1 MAFKT
6 PQKAVILAVSVILFI
21 ISTVITLLLN
31 KGDFT
36 GTNLLPFDLTD
47 QTIQYPE
54 IPDTINGVVN
64 VVVNSVISML
74 AMAIW
79 LWINRNKMQSREM
92 LVQIS
97 VIALF
102 TVMYGGILVNLF
114 TNVFKHYRGGLR
126 PHFIA
131 ACHPNQTLLDL
142 LAAEDKT
149 WVDLEMTKIICTNED
164 KPEYRWSFP
173 SGHSSEAF
181 YGMVITALIINQYPW
196 DTTLLP
202 IKSTL
207 QFCCLTFASWVTCSR
222 VVDYHHHWWDVP
234 AGALLGTLFAIVA
247 HAWCLQQIYDAVE
260 KVGIKESPG
269 LVQEGFDGSRM

>member
-173 SGHSSEAF
+173 SGHSSEVGNILFLNKAKINRAVVCNEDLCIIDLQSLNFQAF

-222 VVDYHHHWWDVP
+222 VV
-234 AGALLGTLFAIVA
+234 G
-247 HAWCLQQIYDAVE
+247 
-260 KVGIKESPG
+260 K
-269 LVQEGFDGSRM
+269 